1 MNTVDVLIEGYVRE
15 LSDTSWGACSTCT
28 LITTEKA
35 KHIIVDPG
43 SNKKFLLAALT
54 KRNLTVKD
62 IDWVFLT
69 HHHLDHAMNVGLFPN
84 AKIIDME
91 SIYTVDHG
99 ELVGET
105 IPGTDIRIIK
115 TPGHEA
121 GHASV
126 IVPTSNGTV
135 VVAGDVFWWTEGE
148 NQVLDVDKTDPFAND
163 VTSLKESRKR
173 VLGIADTI
181 IPGHGKPQI
190 VSTH

>member
-15 LSDTSWGACSTCT
+15 LSDTTWEACSTCT
-28 LITTEKA
+28 LVTTEKT
-35 KHIIVDPG
+35 KHIVVDPG

-54 KRNLTVKD
+54 KRNLTVED

-84 AKIIDME
+84 AKIIDVE
-91 SIYTVDHG
+91 CIYTVDHG
-99 ELVGET
+99 EVVGET

-121 GHASV
+121 SHASL
-126 IVPTSNGTV
+126 IVPTSHGTV

-148 NQVLDVDKTDPFAND
+148 EHVLDVDKTDAFAID
-163 VTSLKESRKR
+163 MTSLKVSRKR
-173 VLGIADTI
+173 VLEIAHEI

-190 VSTH
+190 VST